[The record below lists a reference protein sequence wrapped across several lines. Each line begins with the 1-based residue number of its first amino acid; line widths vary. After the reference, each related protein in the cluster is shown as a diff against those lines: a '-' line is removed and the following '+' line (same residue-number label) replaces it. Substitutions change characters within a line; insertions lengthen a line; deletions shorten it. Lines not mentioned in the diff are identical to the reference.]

1 MNQHRRRLLQGV
13 ACALP
18 AVAAPFSATRAQTAA
33 SGGFPSRPLRIVV
46 PFSPGSGSDVYA
58 RYFGK
63 ILGERVG
70 QPLIVEN
77 RPGGGGA
84 IAVANIMSSDA
95 DGYSI
100 LLGSNSPMAVNVSAY
115 KSLPYD
121 PLTDVTP
128 LCGLT
133 RSMAVMVVSES
144 SPLRTLDDLVKRGK
158 QGAQLNMG
166 TYSAG
171 YQLAAAPFL
180 EQAGFTWQNVPYK
193 GLSQTTSDVMGNQ
206 IDVAV
211 IDTPGTTQ
219 IVKSGKIRALAVT
232 GNQRHPGMP
241 DVPTLVELGY
251 KDAVHYSWT
260 SLWVKSGTPQTVI
273 DTLSGHLLSILGDS
287 ASREFVAT
295 NSGEIMPFG
304 PAEMRK
310 FQLAEIDRFA
320 KAVRSLNFPLL

>member
-1 MNQHRRRLLQGV
+1 MNPHRRRLLQGITF
-13 ACALP
+13 ALP
-18 AVAAPFSATRAQTAA
+18 AAAAPFPAAHAQAAA
-33 SGGFPSRPLRIVV
+33 SAAFPSRPLRIVV
-46 PFSPGSGSDVYA
+46 PFGPGSGSDVYA

-63 ILGERVG
+63 MLGERVG

-77 RPGGGGA
+77 KPGGGGA
-84 IAVANIMSSDA
+84 IAVATITSADA
-95 DGYSI
+95 DGHNI

-121 PLTDVTP
+121 PLVDVTP

-133 RSMAVMVVSES
+133 RSMAVIVVSES

-158 QGAQLNMG
+158 QGPPLNMG
-166 TYSAG
+166 TYSTG

-193 GLSQTTSDVMGNQ
+193 GLGQTTTDVIGNQ

-232 GNQRHPGMP
+232 GSKRHPDMP
-241 DVPTLVELGY
+241 EVPTLVELGY
-251 KDAVHYSWT
+251 QDAVHYSWT
-260 SLWVKSGTPQTVI
+260 SLWVKNGTPQPII
-273 DTLSGHLLSILGDS
+273 DTLAGHLLTILGEP
-287 ASREFVAT
+287 ASRDFVAT

-304 PAEMRK
+304 PADMRK
-310 FQLAEIDRFA
+310 FQRDEINRFA
-320 KAVRSLNFPLL
+320 RAVRSLNFPLL